1 MTKQIAFD
9 NRIQKQRGKIRRVSE
24 LSDGIHKPYLGVFF
38 MNNFR
43 IFLIKIILVLSSLLI
58 LTGYAKSID
67 SQTAHS
73 KITENP
79 LKVELLLK
87 IGSDK
92 ENEAFYN
99 PLSFV
104 VDSEGQ
110 IFILDSQNSR
120 IQCFSPEGKFLFSFG
135 RRGQGPGELSNRPR
149 KIKILED
156 GNIYIID
163 TLPRRINVYNR
174 NGQFIFSW
182 KVQRGIYNDIELID
196 NKYYLSNLL
205 LREDNKPIHIYSK
218 SGKLE
223 GAIGFLIEP
232 EKGLLQKV
240 SASQDGSLQET
251 FCRTGFTNITKNS
264 KKEIIFS
271 QTVPYRLVKY
281 ESEGQVLKDVAGE
294 VEFGISKYFSIF
306 NQEGVSRIKAHF
318 PLPMFFSP
326 IVRDDDSILVPF
338 LNKERDI
345 FYIDF
350 FDQNLTLI
358 RRFSMP
364 NEIADPKENES
375 IRQIHIDNDNN
386 LYCLITSRENPAQLR
401 KYKLISIIPQ
411 SKT

>member
-1 MTKQIAFD
+1 MK
-9 NRIQKQRGKIRRVSE
+9 N
-24 LSDGIHKPYLGVFF
+24 L
-38 MNNFR
+38 R
-43 IFLIKIILVLSSLLI
+43 IFIIKIILVISSLFI
-58 LTGYAKSID
+58 LSGFSKNVY
-67 SQTAHS
+67 SQKAHP
-73 KITENP
+73 KITETP

-92 ENEAFYN
+92 ENEAFFN

-104 VDSEGQ
+104 VDSEGR

-205 LREDNKPIHIYSK
+205 LREDNKSIHIYSK

-240 SASQDGSLQET
+240 SVSQDVSLQEF

-281 ESEGQVLKDVAGE
+281 NSEGQVLIDIEGE

-326 IVRDDDSILVPF
+326 IIRDDDSILVPF

-345 FYIDF
+345 FYIDLY
-350 FDQNLTLI
+350 DQDITLKK
-358 RRFSMP
+358 RFVMP
-364 NEIADPKENES
+364 NQIAIPEENES
-375 IRQIHIDNDNN
+375 IRQIHIDNADNI
-386 LYCLITSRENPAQLR
+386 YCLITSRENPAQLR
-401 KYKLISIIPQ
+401 KYKLIF
-411 SKT
+411 

>member
-1 MTKQIAFD
+1 MIYL
-9 NRIQKQRGKIRRVSE
+9 RIYFVKIVLLVS
-24 LSDGIHKPYLGVFF
+24 SVV
-38 MNNFR
+38 
-43 IFLIKIILVLSSLLI
+43 IFS
-58 LTGYAKSID
+58 GYAKSID
-67 SQTAHS
+67 SQKAHP
-73 KITENP
+73 KITETP

-104 VDSEGQ
+104 VDSEGR

-135 RRGQGPGELSNRPR
+135 RKGDGPGELSNRPT
-149 KIKILED
+149 KIKILVD

-174 NGQFIFSW
+174 NGQFVFSW
-182 KVQRGIYNDIELID
+182 KVQRGIYNDIELIN

-205 LREDNKPIHIYSK
+205 LREDNKSIHIYSK

-232 EKGLLQKV
+232 EKGFLQKV
-240 SASQDGSLQET
+240 SASQDVSLQEF
-251 FCRTGFTNITKNS
+251 FCRARFTNITKNS

-271 QTVPYRLVKY
+271 QTAPYRLVKY
-281 ESEGQVLKDVAGE
+281 NTEGQVLKDVAGE

-306 NQEGVSRIKAHF
+306 NQKGVSRIKANF

-326 IVRDDDSILVPF
+326 IIRDDDSILVPF

-358 RRFSMP
+358 RRFSMS
-364 NEIADPKENES
+364 NQIADPKENES
-375 IRQIHIDNDNN
+375 ILQIHIDNANN
-386 LYCLITSRENPAQLR
+386 IYCLISSRENPAQLR
-401 KYKLISIIPQ
+401 KYKLIF
-411 SKT
+411 